1 MSDSKRAVD
10 TVAVL
15 ERRVPATI
23 VAVVVVAW
31 LAEVM
36 GAKAAEECRGAT
48 VHALPINLSSTML
61 FTVGLSCAKLL
72 QEALLADQV
81 LRLAVIS
88 SLGILNLTVN
98 ETTEIWLLAAV
109 ALEERAAMVR
119 KLLWLVVVDVSWSRE
134 SLIVEDALLLCSL
147 HGKFVDLHLQGHQRA
162 QLGSD
167 RL

>member
-10 TVAVL
+10 AIAVL

-31 LAEVM
+31 LAEVV

-48 VHALPINLSSTML
+48 VHALPVNLSSTML
-61 FTVGLSCAKLL
+61 FTVCLSCAKLL

-88 SLGILNLTVN
+88 SLGILNFTVN

-134 SLIVEDALLLCSL
+134 SLIVKDTLLLCSL
-147 HGKFVDLHLQGHQRA
+147 HGKFVDFLLQSHQRA
-162 QLGSD
+162 
-167 RL
+167 